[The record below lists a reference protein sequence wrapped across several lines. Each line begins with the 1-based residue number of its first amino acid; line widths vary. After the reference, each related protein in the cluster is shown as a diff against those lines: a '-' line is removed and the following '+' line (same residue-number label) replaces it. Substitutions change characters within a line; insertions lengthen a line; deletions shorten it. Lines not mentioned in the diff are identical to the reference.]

1 MKMKAKKNEVISEE
15 RVCKKCGDPLIS
27 TSKYKYCDN
36 CRRERA
42 KTRKE
47 VGGTVL
53 SLGVMVLGSVPVIKN
68 FIKKN

>member
-1 MKMKAKKNEVISEE
+1 MKTKQNNVVSEE
-15 RVCKKCGDPLIS
+15 RVCKKCGDPIRS

-42 KTRKE
+42 KTRRE
-47 VGGTVL
+47 VGGAVF
-53 SLGVMVLGSVPVIKN
+53 SLGVMALGSVPIIKN